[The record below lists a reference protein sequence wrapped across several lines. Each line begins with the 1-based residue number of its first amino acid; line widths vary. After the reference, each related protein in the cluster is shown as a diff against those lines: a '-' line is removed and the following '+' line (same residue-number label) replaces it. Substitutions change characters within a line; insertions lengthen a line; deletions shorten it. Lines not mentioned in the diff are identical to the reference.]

1 MLLDA
6 IKRDLL
12 GGPATDLQAGWTR
25 GDALRRRSA
34 IVRTNLVKRLERDG
48 RNFLSIFRS
57 SSKWLSYRIHP
68 AFERRI

>member
-34 IVRTNLVKRLERDG
+34 IVRTNRGQEVRTRRKK
-48 RNFLSIFRS
+48 FSIDFS
-57 SSKWLSYRIHP
+57 ILIQMV
-68 AFERRI
+68 IL